1 MPFMVF
7 FSFIKQ
13 AAQEIAQF
21 VDIPSTSARTA
32 RWPPPGMCQCIGNRT
47 LRFTLK
53 KNYDSLAD
61 GALDTLGSV
70 IRVLGDESFPLD
82 QDVDLDIFRGTCKQ
96 FAGHIEN
103 GAAVPARNIPQSAD
117 GQREWTQVQRFFA
130 ERRRAEKAF
139 VTERLDNYRDIVE
152 DLVIGLRQIGER
164 DQSTESRVR
173 DGLTD
178 LQHAVSLGNIKDI
191 KAALADT
198 VRTVTDVFAEQKRE
212 YEEQLG
218 QMNQRLSSLRQDLVA
233 AREEMQRDPLTDAYN
248 RKAFDKA
255 IEQSLNLHYVLN
267 QPVTLVMIDLD
278 KFKGVN
284 DTYGHSAGDAALRAV
299 GECLERSFIR
309 KGDLVARYGGDEFA
323 VILNDTEARQA
334 AGLIERFLDRVGQI
348 EIPGLASDLQVS
360 CSAGFTE
367 VHESDTVASLVQR
380 ADKALYEA
388 KSAGRNRAW
397 HTPWSDHAQSR

>member
-1 MPFMVF
+1 
-7 FSFIKQ
+7 
-13 AAQEIAQF
+13 
-21 VDIPSTSARTA
+21 
-32 RWPPPGMCQCIGNRT
+32 

-70 IRVLGDESFPLD
+70 IRVMGDESFALD
-82 QDVDLDIFRGTCKQ
+82 QDVDLDIFRGTCQQ
-96 FAGHIEN
+96 FAGHVEN

-117 GQREWTQVQRFFA
+117 GHREWTQVQRFFA
-130 ERRRAEKAF
+130 DRRRAEKAF
-139 VTERLDNYRDIVE
+139 VTQRLDNYRDIVE

-164 DQSTESRVR
+164 DQSTEDRVKA
-173 DGLTD
+173 GLTD
-178 LQHAVSLGNIKDI
+178 LQQAVSLGNLKDI

-198 VRTVTDVFAEQKRE
+198 VKTVSNVFSEQKRE
-212 YEEQLG
+212 YEEQLD
-218 QMNQRLSSLRQDLVA
+218 QMNERLSSLRQDLVA

-248 RKAFDKA
+248 RKAFDQA
-255 IEQSLNLHYVLN
+255 IEQSINLHYVLN

-278 KFKGVN
+278 RFKGVN

-323 VILNDTEARQA
+323 VILNDTEVRHAT
-334 AGLIERFLDRVGQI
+334 GLIERFLDRVGQI
-348 EIPGLASDLQVS
+348 KIPCPAADLKIS
-360 CSAGFTE
+360 CSAGYTE

-380 ADKALYEA
+380 ADRALYEA
-388 KSAGRNRAW
+388 KAAGRNLAR
-397 HTPWSDHAQSR
+397 HIPPDDRRDSG

>member
-1 MPFMVF
+1 M
-7 FSFIKQ
+7 
-13 AAQEIAQF
+13 
-21 VDIPSTSARTA
+21 
-32 RWPPPGMCQCIGNRT
+32 
-47 LRFTLK
+47 RFTLK
-53 KNYDSLAD
+53 KTYDSLAD

-70 IRVLGDESFPLD
+70 IRVMGDESFPLD

-96 FAGHIEN
+96 FAGHVEN

-117 GQREWTQVQRFFA
+117 GHREWNQVQRFFA

-139 VTERLDNYRDIVE
+139 VTQRLDNYRDIVE

-173 DGLTD
+173 EGLTD
-178 LQHAVSLGNIKDI
+178 LQQAVSLGNLKDI
-191 KAALADT
+191 KAALTAT
-198 VRTVTDVFAEQKRE
+198 VETVTSVFAEQKRA

-218 QMNQRLSSLRQDLVA
+218 QMNERLSSLRQDLVA

-248 RKAFDKA
+248 RKAFDTA

-278 KFKGVN
+278 KFKDVN
-284 DTYGHSAGDAALRAV
+284 DTHGHSAGDAALRAV

-323 VILNDTEARQA
+323 VILNDTEARHA
-334 AGLIERFLDRVGQI
+334 ARLVEHFLDRVEKI
-348 EIPGLASDLQVS
+348 ELPGLARGLQVS
-360 CSAGFTE
+360 CSAGYTE

-388 KSAGRNRAW
+388 KAAGRNRAR
-397 HTPWSDHAQSR
+397 HIAREEDPDPR

>member
-1 MPFMVF
+1 MLFMVF
-7 FSFIKQ
+7 FSFINRI
-13 AAQEIAQF
+13 AQEIAQF
-21 VDIPSTSARTA
+21 VDIPGKSARTA
-32 RWPPPGMCQCIGNRT
+32 PWPPPGMYACTGNRT

-82 QDVDLDIFRGTCKQ
+82 QDVDLDIFRGTCRQ

-173 DGLTD
+173 EGLTD
-178 LQHAVSLGNIKDI
+178 LQQAVSLGNIKVI

-198 VRTVTDVFAEQKRE
+198 VKTVTDVFAEQKRD

-218 QMNQRLSSLRQDLVA
+218 QMDQRLSSLRQDLVA

-334 AGLIERFLDRVGQI
+334 VGLIERFLDRVGKI

-367 VHESDTVASLVQR
+367 IHESDTVASLVHR

-388 KSAGRNRAW
+388 KSAGRNRAR
-397 HTPWSDHAQSR
+397 HVPWDDRSQSS